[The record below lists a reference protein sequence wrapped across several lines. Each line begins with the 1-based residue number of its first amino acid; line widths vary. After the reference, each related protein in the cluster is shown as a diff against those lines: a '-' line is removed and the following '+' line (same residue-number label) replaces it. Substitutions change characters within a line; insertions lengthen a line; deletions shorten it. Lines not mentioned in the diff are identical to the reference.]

1 MISCIEHSLKEDGKP
16 QGVKTIATNF
26 PGLTASWE
34 DRTEPHKLSSDPQM
48 HTAGHAP
55 MYTYTCVCV
64 CVSHIH
70 NENINVIKML
80 KATFYY
86 VKNAHK
92 VPALIIF
99 KLAAQRHQVPWNGK
113 ESPPLLAPKGVQYL
127 QQDSVNIPSP
137 SQGLLTTS
145 TLSPLLYCLC
155 LSPST
160 QLKGKEAE
168 ERRRGK
174 KRGRE
179 RGEKGRRGEGGT
191 SIASHKYP
199 LCH

>member
-1 MISCIEHSLKEDGKP
+1 M
-16 QGVKTIATNF
+16 
-26 PGLTASWE
+26 
-34 DRTEPHKLSSDPQM
+34 R
-48 HTAGHAP
+48 
-55 MYTYTCVCV
+55 
-64 CVSHIH
+64 VSHIH
-70 NENINVIKML
+70 NEYINAIKML

-86 VKNAHK
+86 VKNAYK

-99 KLAAQRHQVPWNGK
+99 KFAVQRHQGPWNG
-113 ESPPLLAPKGVQYL
+113 EEPPPLSAPKGVQYL
-127 QQDSVNIPSP
+127 QQDSRGIPSP
-137 SQGLLTTS
+137 SQRLLTTS
-145 TLSPLLYCLC
+145 TLSLRYCLC

-168 ERRRGK
+168 GRRRGK

-179 RGEKGRRGEGGT
+179 DGRKGGGAT

>member
-1 MISCIEHSLKEDGKP
+1 M
-16 QGVKTIATNF
+16 
-26 PGLTASWE
+26 
-34 DRTEPHKLSSDPQM
+34 
-48 HTAGHAP
+48 
-55 MYTYTCVCV
+55 CV

-70 NENINVIKML
+70 SEYINIIKML

-99 KLAAQRHQVPWNGK
+99 KFTVQRQQVPCNG
-113 ESPPLLAPKGVQYL
+113 EEPPPLSAPKGAQYL
-127 QQDSVNIPSP
+127 HQDSVDIPSL
-137 SQGLLTTS
+137 SQSLVTTS
-145 TLSPLLYCLC
+145 TLSLLLYCLC

-160 QLKGKEAE
+160 QLKGKEVE
-168 ERRRGK
+168 GRRSGK
-174 KRGRE
+174 KRGRG
-179 RGEKGRRGEGGT
+179 RGVKGRRGEGGT